1 MILELLLAW
10 VVTVLIA
17 LAMVVPVAI
26 FAGLLWWIISGI
38 L

>member
-10 VVTVLIA
+10 AVTVLIA

-26 FAGLLWWIISGI
+26 FVGLLWWIISGI